1 MDGHCEFYAKHQT
14 EAEQDKAWN
23 PLPTQLLDNEKSFP
37 LMSER
42 VQSYYLIF
50 AKILF
55 EGMIFC
61 FALNPEW
68 EQIPF
73 YHRLHKVLSLG
84 KAMYPFD
91 GDLVSSCLGG
101 SQKGKSGHTDM

>member
-1 MDGHCEFYAKHQT
+1 
-14 EAEQDKAWN
+14 
-23 PLPTQLLDNEKSFP
+23 
-37 LMSER
+37 MSER

-55 EGMIFC
+55 EGMIFS
-61 FALNPEW
+61 FVLNPEW

-101 SQKGKSGHTDM
+101 QPKRQIWAYRHVAAAYESKLNQSPRSPRDLST